1 MYICIY
7 VYMYAC
13 LSYAHTQV
21 TELQTHI
28 HARDLE
34 ISQHMKRLHEL
45 DQCVANN
52 TLVFCTVVCCSV
64 LQCVV
69 LCCSVL
75 QCVAVCC
82 SVLQCVAVCCSVL
95 QCAAV
100 CCTCSAYTSWIS
112 VLPATLRCT
121 ALLCVAVCC
130 SVLQWVA
137 VSCSELQ

>member
-95 QCAAV
+95 QCAVHAAHTRVGSV
-100 CCTCSAYTSWIS
+100 CCQQHSGALHCC
-112 VLPATLRCT
+112 VLQ
-121 ALLCVAVCC
+121 CVAVCC
-130 SVLQWVA
+130 SGLQ
-137 VSCSELQ
+137 